1 MRYAM
6 TITAL
11 ASGVALLA
19 ATQLP
24 VKASPTFD
32 LKSST
37 SMLQL
42 VKSRGGGGMGG
53 GGGGGG
59 GGRLNL
65 GGGGMGGHN
74 GGVSGGG
81 MGHMGHMGGGGDG
94 HMGRM
99 ARGDF
104 NGGCTVETLPTTE
117 TLPAI
122 TGMGIGIVTTI
133 SITGSLSEHRS
144 SMAGITPVTAT
155 ATAPGC
161 GGKPSSPAA
170 PIGGSAIR
178 PACTIRQS

>member
-42 VKSRGGGGMGG
+42 VKSGGGGGMGG

-94 HMGRM
+94 HMV
-99 ARGDF
+99 AWP
-104 NGGCTVETLPTTE
+104 EPT
-117 TLPAI
+117 
-122 TGMGIGIVTTI
+122 
-133 SITGSLSEHRS
+133 
-144 SMAGITPVTAT
+144 SMA
-155 ATAPGC
+155 
-161 GGKPSSPAA
+161 AA
-170 PIGGSAIR
+170 RSKLCPQR
-178 PACTIRQS
+178 KLCPQ

>member
-24 VKASPTFD
+24 AKASPTFD

-42 VKSRGGGGMGG
+42 VKSGGGGGGGMGG
-53 GGGGGG
+53 GGGRGG

-104 NGGCTVETLPTTE
+104 NGGSNWH
-117 TLPAI
+117 
-122 TGMGIGIVTTI
+122 G
-133 SITGSLSEHRS
+133 RNF
-144 SMAGITPVTAT
+144 
-155 ATAPGC
+155 APQRKLC
-161 GGKPSSPAA
+161 P
-170 PIGGSAIR
+170 
-178 PACTIRQS
+178 Q

>member
-42 VKSRGGGGMGG
+42 VKSGGGGGMGG
-53 GGGGGG
+53 G
-59 GGRLNL
+59 
-65 GGGGMGGHN
+65 
-74 GGVSGGG
+74 GGG
-81 MGHMGHMGGGGDG
+81 MGHMGHMGGGGDR

-122 TGMGIGIVTTI
+122 TGMGI
-133 SITGSLSEHRS
+133 
-144 SMAGITPVTAT
+144 
-155 ATAPGC
+155 
-161 GGKPSSPAA
+161 
-170 PIGGSAIR
+170 
-178 PACTIRQS
+178 